1 MKVLWNDQIVD
12 REAVKIDIED
22 RGYQYGDGIYEVI
35 RIYNGRCFM
44 LGEHM
49 TRLESSAQKIKLT
62 LPYTISQLTEN
73 LKLLVKTEGITEGEI
88 YLQITRGITS
98 PRNHEFPSAGAVKG
112 VVTANVIP
120 FERPQEMQHAGLSA
134 TVLPD
139 ERWLHC
145 DIKSLSLLG
154 NLLALDQAIEA
165 GFDDA
170 LLQRDGFFTEASAS
184 NLWFVIDGIVY
195 THPDGRLVLP
205 GITKMKVL
213 LLCQQLEI
221 AYREEPVPVDA
232 LSNVQECFLTNSVW
246 EIVPIVNVDG
256 KSVGNGTLGSIT
268 KRLQAAYIAA
278 TKSTCES

>member
-88 YLQITRGITS
+88 YLQITRGIAS
-98 PRNHEFPSAGAVKG
+98 PRNHEFPSAEAVKG

-120 FERPQEMQHAGLSA
+120 FERPLEMQHAGLSA

-184 NLWFVIDGIVY
+184 NLWFVIDGILY

-213 LLCQQLEI
+213 QLCQQLEI